1 MRLPKKVTHRLID
14 LNAAIKLLERSKAWD
29 DIDKPKH
36 SARLRKLA
44 KTVSYEAEN
53 LERSV
58 RNATD

>member
-1 MRLPKKVTHRLID
+1 MRLPKKVSHRLID
-14 LNAAIKLLERSKAWD
+14 LNAAIKLLERSKSWD

-58 RNATD
+58 RNVTN